1 MQALY
6 FLLFLLLINAKYTY
20 SNENIRKKVLIET
33 INQQISQLDI
43 DYLSIQDLKSILS
56 SINYKPIKEKKVESN
71 FPIVVNTWPFVNATQ
86 KAWQIL
92 NSTDDAISAV
102 IEGCSE
108 CEDLRC
114 DGTVGFGGSPDEQ
127 AETSLDA
134 LIIDGRTHD
143 AGSVAS
149 IKRIK
154 SAIKLANAVRLYTT
168 HTLLVGEQAT
178 RFAIDMGFKQVDL
191 HAVESVQKWS
201 NWFNNSCQPNFRK
214 NVLPD
219 PTKSCGP
226 YKPIQEELNTDKKR
240 FNNKYTSHDT
250 IGMIAIDSKG
260 NIAGGTSTN
269 GASFKIPG

>member
-1 MQALY
+1 MTS
-6 FLLFLLLINAKYTY
+6 IIGW
-20 SNENIRKKVLIET
+20 SKVE
-33 INQQISQLDI
+33 
-43 DYLSIQDLKSILS
+43 SIQDLKSILS
-56 SINYKPIKEKKVESN
+56 SINYKPIKQKKDESN

-154 SAIKLANAVRLYTT
+154 SAIKLLISLLSCMKIS
-168 HTLLVGEQAT
+168 TLLS
-178 RFAIDMGFKQVDL
+178 L
-191 HAVESVQKWS
+191 ESLRS
-201 NWFNNSCQPNFRK
+201 FFPSRSCFEILLFLFFLISIVK
-214 NVLPD
+214 N
-219 PTKSCGP
+219 
-226 YKPIQEELNTDKKR
+226 KKE
-240 FNNKYTSHDT
+240 
-250 IGMIAIDSKG
+250 M
-260 NIAGGTSTN
+260 
-269 GASFKIPG
+269 